1 MFPGKTLRKTNTK
14 KKKVTPKL
22 EDDTK
27 TEMAIDKPSA
37 STQPDA
43 PDECGTEKTI
53 RKSTRTSVIVRQAER
68 EAIRAE
74 KEATAKVSSIYEQ
87 PFHFYK
93 LLIILLY
100 LATLLAYDLWDNFL
114 STPQKSL
121 SSLLAT
127 QNFEFPYQPSFLSF
141 VPYPPIPSNLRLNN
155 VKWREKRHVYPY
167 TIFFAKESWSI
178 TKCSISAI
186 KRTLY
191 AIVLCYYR
199 LILLNPLYQPF
210 LFSL

>member
-1 MFPGKTLRKTNTK
+1 MTIQKRKYKRGAHVSSHILDCIIMYTCSCHVPTKLWSRLPIKKRLMFPGKTLRKTNTK

-74 KEATAKVSSIYEQ
+74 KEATAKVSSIYQQ
-87 PFHFYK
+87 PFHF
-93 LLIILLY
+93 
-100 LATLLAYDLWDNFL
+100 
-114 STPQKSL
+114 
-121 SSLLAT
+121 
-127 QNFEFPYQPSFLSF
+127 
-141 VPYPPIPSNLRLNN
+141 
-155 VKWREKRHVYPY
+155 
-167 TIFFAKESWSI
+167 
-178 TKCSISAI
+178 
-186 KRTLY
+186 
-191 AIVLCYYR
+191 
-199 LILLNPLYQPF
+199 
-210 LFSL
+210 